1 MAEDLFDVAID
12 FIVETTGHV
21 LATIGVGSDSQNNST

>member
-21 LATIGVGSDSQNNST
+21 LATIGVGSEGQNNNT